1 MDTTRRIRTIAHSVN
16 AGAVLVRRQPDRNR
30 SLAVWKDNACV
41 AAHSVRHALLLRDGR
56 R

>member
-1 MDTTRRIRTIAHSVN
+1 MNATRRTRPIKQAKN

-30 SLAVWKDNACV
+30 SLTIWKDNACV
-41 AAHSVRHALLLRDGR
+41 AAHSVRHAIHSQEER